1 MPRKNKIKFKRKHRV
16 FSKEQRIK
24 IVREVESHQLSRS
37 EAMEKY
43 NIVNTSTLQS
53 WLLRY
58 GSTDTAAKNRPTQK
72 VERRQAAYKIIS
84 GEATVHEIAREMN
97 VGIHAVWGWVRA
109 AKEEISLGKPIKKVD
124 ATALAANQQQVEDLR
139 MKIVVL
145 ETMIDLAEKELN
157 IDIRKKSGTK
167 R

>member
-1 MPRKNKIKFKRKHRV
+1 MPRKKIKFKRKHRI

-24 IVREVESHQLSRS
+24 IVQEIESNQLSRA

-53 WLLRY
+53 WILRY
-58 GSTDTAAKNRPTQK
+58 GSGEGAAKTRPIGK
-72 VERRQAAYKIIS
+72 IEKRQAAYKVIA
-84 GEATVHEIAREMN
+84 GEATVHDIAREMN
-97 VGIHAVWGWVRA
+97 VGLHTVWSWIRT
-109 AKEEISLGKPIKKVD
+109 AKDDISLGKPIKKVD

-139 MKIVVL
+139 LKITVL

-167 R
+167 Q